1 MDKRGRRQ
9 KASDVFRESEFVFV
23 SKTDSFDKAFPEIE
37 DVKVEVTESGEGL
50 TQFNRE
56 RIYSKRTLRGEYI
69 DCHNPMCYNGGFD
82 IGEIIRD
89 MIRNKQAE
97 LVTYKTCQGYE
108 GSPKGRRRY
117 RSCVN
122 SFNIKVTIKYKEN
135 RG

>member
-69 DCHNPMCYNGGFD
+69 DCHNPMCYNGGFG

-122 SFNIKVTIKYKEN
+122 SFNIKVIIKYKEN